1 MTLPPGPDQPAAAP
15 SVDQSWS
22 ECFACGPNE
31 AHGLRLKYRFLD
43 AATIEAPIVFDRRF
57 QGFNGVIHGGLLT
70 TALDDA
76 MANIACLQGETA
88 VTGEITV
95 RFRRPVMVGETVMVR
110 AWVIRRSGKIM
121 ECEGSILDLD
131 GLIRAESKGKFLITG
146 PLTRPLA
153 P

>member
-1 MTLPPGPDQPAAAP
+1 MTSVPSDDSNAAAP
-15 SVDQSWS
+15 VADQSWS

-31 AHGLRLKYRFLD
+31 AHGLRLHYRFLD
-43 AATIEAPIVFDRRF
+43 AETIEAPIAFDRRF

-88 VTGEITV
+88 VTGEINV
-95 RFRRPVMVGETVMVR
+95 RFRRPVLVGETVMVR
-110 AWVIRRSGKIM
+110 AWVVRRAGKVM
-121 ECEGSILDLD
+121 ECEGSIIDLD

-146 PLTRPLA
+146 PLTRPTDR
-153 P
+153 